1 MELFPLQCLLWRC
14 VLVLSAL
21 RAVLQAVVQSA
32 VLRSCASRPC
42 ALSTLMG
49 VPTLPEISCSQEPPL
64 LPCTC
69 ICVHGCVQNHTPTCK
84 DFPAHT
90 PVHSHTRGIA
100 SLHSPVCVLHSCT
113 RKSVIKQ
120 MALCK
125 DLDALSRV
133 HAYTHMRARHPF
145 AHPRAMRRHECCS
158 SLAHSHVHAHTCKTF
173 TCKHRAHSHVQC
185 TL

>member
-42 ALSTLMG
+42 ALQHSRGSSAAPSNLLFPEVSAAPLHAHLCAGMCAEPYTH
-49 VPTLPEISCSQEPPL
+49 VQRLPI
-64 LPCTC
+64 
-69 ICVHGCVQNHTPTCK
+69 
-84 DFPAHT
+84 T
-90 PVHSHTRGIA
+90 PVHSHTRASA
-100 SLHSPVCVLHSCT
+100 SLHSCMCVLHPRA

-120 MALCK
+120 KALCK

-133 HAYTHMRARHPF
+133 HAYTHMRAPHPF
-145 AHPRAMRRHECCS
+145 AHPRARQHERCS
-158 SLAHSHVHAHTCKTF
+158 GLAHSHVHAHTCKTF